1 MAIDRYLDVMA
12 LGLNDQQHGETTKL
26 SSADVHMLAS
36 YCFDLTRKQHYLY
49 MALRLSGSGEPHF
62 EYVLGRETIVIQD
75 EATLA
80 QAIYKDTQFVED
92 AAERLRQEMGT
103 KWDSKSDWEVRA
115 RALQDVI
122 IRQWRAIV
130 GDHRGLFETLGQ
142 PIPEYIPAPGA
153 GESRSPSSEG

>member
-26 SSADVHMLAS
+26 SSADPHMLAA

-49 MALRLSGSGEPHF
+49 MALRLSGSGGPQF
-62 EYVLGRETIVIQD
+62 EYVLGRETIVIKD

-80 QAIYKDTQFVED
+80 EAIYKDTRFVED
-92 AAERLRQEMGT
+92 AAKTLRDKMGAE
-103 KWDSKSDWEVRA
+103 WDSKSDWEVRA
-115 RALQDVI
+115 RAMQDVI

-130 GDHRGLFETLGQ
+130 ADHRGLFETLGQ

-153 GESRSPSSEG
+153 TGSRP